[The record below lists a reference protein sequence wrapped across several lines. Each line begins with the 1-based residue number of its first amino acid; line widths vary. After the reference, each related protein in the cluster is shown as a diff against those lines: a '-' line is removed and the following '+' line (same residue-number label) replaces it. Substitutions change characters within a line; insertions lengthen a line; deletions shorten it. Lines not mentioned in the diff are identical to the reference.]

1 LLFAFCP
8 LISLI
13 LGGEE
18 KCGAR
23 FQRIMSKE
31 YDVIIVGAG
40 PAGCSAAICLARR
53 GYEVL
58 LMDKARFPRDK
69 TCGDG
74 LSPPALEV
82 LDRLGVG
89 ETIARL
95 NPWRVEGIDFFSP
108 EGQRVRAGFSHL
120 SGKYKH
126 GSVLPRREIDF
137 QLWKAAQTF
146 SNIRAIENFEG
157 ENFVYDG
164 ERVAGIH
171 ARHANSVEP
180 FRGKVI
186 VGADGA
192 YSIIAKVFPSPTH
205 GFRNC
210 AFALRGYF
218 HHVEGL
224 THHIEIH
231 CEKSL
236 LPGYGWVFAVGETS
250 ANVGVGISLPLLKGN
265 DLRKLFGFFVTENPS
280 LKERFRGA
288 ELAEGS
294 VKGWPIPLG
303 TFRRK
308 RGHKNLLLVG
318 DAGHFAD
325 VLSGEGIYFALRGGE
340 CAGEAVDAAFQT
352 QGGAE
357 RAGEIYEKLWRR
369 SLRAGEYAIGNLL
382 RKSVLKEAFLNFNV
396 RRARKNPVMARNLAS
411 ILCHEKTKMRLLF

>member
-1 LLFAFCP
+1 
-8 LISLI
+8 
-13 LGGEE
+13 
-18 KCGAR
+18 
-23 FQRIMSKE
+23 MSKE

-89 ETIARL
+89 ETISRL
-95 NPWRVEGIDFFSP
+95 DPWRVEGIDFFSP

-126 GSVLPRREIDF
+126 GSVLPRREFDF
-137 QLWKAAQTF
+137 QLWKAAQAF
-146 SNIRAIENFEG
+146 SNIRAIENCEG
-157 ENFVYDG
+157 ENLVYDG

-171 ARHANSVEP
+171 ARQANSVEP

-192 YSIIAKVFPSPTH
+192 YSIVAKVFPSPTH

-218 HHVEGL
+218 HQVEDL
-224 THHIEIH
+224 THQIEIH
-231 CEKSL
+231 CERSL

-265 DLRKLFGFFVTENPS
+265 DLKKLFRFFVSENPS

-288 ELAEGS
+288 KLAEGS

-303 TFRRK
+303 TFSRK

-340 CAGEAVDAAFQT
+340 CAAEAVDAAFQMR
-352 QGGAE
+352 GGPD